1 MCSGS
6 RQPAIIM
13 LGAHARRAGD
23 LSPIASLW
31 TISNGCI
38 GKTADATAVRESTKG
53 RGASRRRIERLMRH
67 HGIRASKP
75 ARLGLSRVRTTDGR
89 HDVPIAPNLLD
100 RNFVAAAPN
109 QIWLAD
115 IS

>member
-1 MCSGS
+1 
-6 RQPAIIM
+6 
-13 LGAHARRAGD
+13 
-23 LSPIASLW
+23 
-31 TISNGCI
+31 
-38 GKTADATAVRESTKG
+38 
-53 RGASRRRIERLMRH
+53 MRH

-75 ARLGLSRVRTTDGR
+75 ARLGLSRVRTTDSR